1 MSRTDSSASAHLIA
15 AVRVTPRVAL
25 TWLVA
30 SVAGFF
36 AFAYCFGS
44 LFAMLDGRS
53 LEPITITTVSV
64 TGLSVRFVA
73 VLVLVAVVIVGH
85 ELLHGVFIARYGGDP
100 GYGIGVSQFV
110 FPYAYAT
117 TDRSYARTELI
128 VILLAPFVVITALGL
143 ATALVYSSSLVVVAL
158 AVNAA
163 GSIGDLWMAAVLLQ
177 YPPDVR
183 VAALPDDR
191 GGGFGVYASSD
202 GAVARRPGTVL
213 LARVCAGTVGSFAI
227 LLTGGLVAVFGSL
240 AVGSGTVVVGDPGS
254 YWFLFSHERLAGGGA
269 ALEVGTPLVAGLT
282 IAGGVGWA
290 LVSAI
295 RRPLE

>member
-15 AVRVTPRVAL
+15 AVRITPRVAL

-36 AFAYCFGS
+36 AFAYGFGS

-53 LEPITITTVSV
+53 FEPITVTTVSV
-64 TGLSVRFVA
+64 TGLSVRLVA
-73 VLVLVAVVIVGH
+73 VLVLVSIVVVGH

-100 GYGIGVSQFV
+100 GYGVGVSQFV

-117 TDRSYARTELI
+117 TDRSYARTELV

-143 ATALVYSSSLVVVAL
+143 ATALVYPSSLVVVAL

-177 YPPDVR
+177 YPADVR
-183 VAALPDDR
+183 VAALPDER

-202 GAVARRPGTVL
+202 GTVTRRPGTAL
-213 LARVCAGTVGSFAI
+213 LARVCAGAVGTFAV
-227 LLTGGLVAVFGSL
+227 LVAGGLTVVFSSL
-240 AVGSGTVVVGDPGS
+240 AAGSGTVVVGDPGS
-254 YWFLFSHERLAGGGA
+254 TWFLFSHERLAGGGA
-269 ALEVGTPLVAGLT
+269 ALEVGTPLVVGLT

-290 LVSAI
+290 LVSVIA
-295 RRPLE
+295 RPLE